1 MKADNKNMSSDKKPT
16 LKSRWEVLPKKEK
29 VTIFGV
35 LTGLLIVAFIVMI
48 GFSVKTTLENKVT
61 PQSYLQD
68 ITTIGDT
75 QPGSLAI
82 APATA
87 EWWHSLLIFTP
98 NRGLD
103 ALDFSTISSGAKY
116 VAFTTSKGTSFGAV
130 DAIGTPS
137 TFVIYNTEAEAKAA
151 WEVVKPYYPSITDKN
166 VLLFAANGA
175 YADIDYALTQFEKT
189 KTKNSTNKMEDID
202 LKGKASWTLSIED
215 YTNILMKDSTKLD
228 KEFMT
233 ETLTSLG
240 FTKDTV
246 WSGTSTDGL
255 VWNGSFSNFNSGAVK
270 TPTELS
276 NMFFASVDKN
286 GVVVPTPTVAPNTP
300 EGSEVAV
307 GGTIRAQ
314 SLLWG
319 CCMAMATETDAQGGI
334 TSSDNKTTMI
344 SKLDKGKGFYDLKI
358 LSSPWQASMRGD
370 INTSYPFAGYNE
382 MDILVKDKTGKA
394 TITLIPYPEDFF
406 ITESR

>member
-1 MKADNKNMSSDKKPT
+1 MKADNKNMSSNKSPS

-29 VTIFGV
+29 VTIFGI
-35 LTGLLIVAFIVMI
+35 LAGFLIVAFVILL
-48 GFSVKTTLENKVT
+48 GFNIKTTLENKVT
-61 PQSYLQD
+61 PQSYLED
-68 ITTIGDT
+68 ITTVDNT

-82 APATA
+82 APATP

-98 NRGLD
+98 NRSLD
-103 ALDFSTISSGAKY
+103 ALDFATISKGAKY
-116 VAFTTSKGTSFGAV
+116 VAFTTSKGASFGAV

-137 TFVIYNTEAEAKAA
+137 TFVIYDTEAEAQAA
-151 WEVVKPYYPSITDKN
+151 WEIVKPTYPSITDKN

-189 KTKNSTNKMEDID
+189 KSKNSTNKMEDIN
-202 LKGKASWTLSIED
+202 LQGRASWTLSIED
-215 YTNILMKDSTKLD
+215 YTNILMKDSTQLN

-233 ETLTSLG
+233 DTLTSLG

-255 VWNGSFSNFNSGAVK
+255 VWTGAFSNFDSAAVK

-276 NMFFASVDKN
+276 KMFFTSIDEN
-286 GVVVPTPTVAPNTP
+286 GIPVPTPTVDPSIP
-300 EGSEVAV
+300 SGSEVSI
-307 GGTIRAQ
+307 GGSIRAQ

-319 CCMAMATETDAQGGI
+319 CCMAMATESDAQGGL
-334 TSSDNKTTMI
+334 TSPDNKTTMI
-344 SKLDKGKGFYDLKI
+344 EKLAKGKGFYDLKI

-382 MDILVKDKTGKA
+382 MDILVQDKTGKA